1 ELDLAVR
8 RKLLIAG
15 TQGGLNFG
23 GTADGFDRT
32 GELRQDGV
40 AGGVENP
47 PMVQIDQS
55 TKCLAMVPEY
65 PERLLLVFRHQAAV
79 LGNVGGQYRYQLAF
93 DHRRRKLILQRALP
107 SQLAGAGCLQ
117 EAARSNGNRSRAVR
131 SAGA

>member
-40 AGGVENP
+40 AGGVENS

-55 TKCLAMVPEY
+55 AKCLAMVPEY
-65 PERLLLVFRHQAAV
+65 PERLLLVFRHKAAV
-79 LGNVGGQYRYQLAF
+79 LGNVGGQYRHQPAF
-93 DHRRRKLILQRALP
+93 DYRRGGLVRLVDSGRTGFVRMQPVQFQRALP
-107 SQLAGAGCLQ
+107 SRVTQIA
-117 EAARSNGNRSRAVR
+117 
-131 SAGA
+131 